1 MGHQNRQTGGSLYQ
15 QVYNRLQSMCGYG
28 RSKQNDKALHLTN
41 KYIYSFSSMQTYMK
55 HCRYFVQWCKNN
67 DYIRGNLGHRPRTLE
82 ECRPYV
88 EMYIKAREEQGLSAY
103 TVKMEKSAL
112 SKLYQEEFTFQTKA
126 TRRQDITRSRGEKK
140 QDKHFSEDKNR
151 DMVTA
156 CRCVGFRRSEL
167 EKAKPEDLW
176 NVNGIWFMNITGK
189 GGRIRAAQLYGTA
202 EEIENAVAYIRNL
215 SGHNHIHS
223 NADIHSYRAD
233 YASRVYKA
241 HARDLSQLK
250 GKKVD
255 YTALTGKTAKDGSR
269 IYKNAIY
276 HCRGDQKGQAMDRAA
291 MIIASQNLGHN
302 REDVVGEH
310 YLKLQ

>member
-1 MGHQNRQTGGSLYQ
+1 
-15 QVYNRLQSMCGYG
+15 
-28 RSKQNDKALHLTN
+28 
-41 KYIYSFSSMQTYMK
+41 
-55 HCRYFVQWCKNN
+55 
-67 DYIRGNLGHRPRTLE
+67 
-82 ECRPYV
+82 
-88 EMYIKAREEQGLSAY
+88 
-103 TVKMEKSAL
+103 
-112 SKLYQEEFTFQTKA
+112 
-126 TRRQDITRSRGEKK
+126 
-140 QDKHFSEDKNR
+140 
-151 DMVTA
+151 
-156 CRCVGFRRSEL
+156 
-167 EKAKPEDLW
+167 
-176 NVNGIWFMNITGK
+176 MNIRGK

>member
-1 MGHQNRQTGGSLYQ
+1 MSHKNKDGLFK
-15 QVYNRLQSMCGYG
+15 QVYDRLQSMNGQG
-28 RSKQNDKALHLTN
+28 RSKHKDKEN
-41 KYIYSFSSMQTYMK
+41 GVSNRYIYSFESMKTYMK
-55 HCRYFVQWCKNN
+55 HCKYFVQWCKTSGDIRN
-67 DYIRGNLGHRPRTLE
+67 DLGHAPRMLE
-82 ECRPYV
+82 ECEPYV
-88 EMYIKAREEQGLSAY
+88 EKYIREREAAGLSSY
-103 TVKMEKSAL
+103 TVKLEKSAL
-112 SKLYQEEFTFQTKA
+112 SKLFQKTYDFETIRNK
-126 TRRQDITRSRGEKK
+126 RSNITRSRRENTVG
-140 QDKHFSEDKNR
+140 DAHFSEENNADLIN
-151 DMVTA
+151 A

-167 EKAKPEDLW
+167 EAAKAEDLW
-176 NVNGIWFMNITGK
+176 EINGTYFMNIQGK
-189 GGRIRAAQLYGTA
+189 GGRIRAAQLYGTV
-202 EEIENAVAYIRNL
+202 EEIENAVSYIRNL

-241 HARDLSQLK
+241 NAKDLSQLK
-250 GKKVD
+250 RQKID

>member
-1 MGHQNRQTGGSLYQ
+1 MGHKNKRSLFQ
-15 QVYNRLQSMCGYG
+15 QAYDRLQSMAGYG
-28 RSKQNDKALHLTN
+28 RSKYEDKKAGISG
-41 KYIYSFSSMQTYMK
+41 KYIYSFNSMKTYQK
-55 HCRYFVQWCKNN
+55 HINYFLHWCK
-67 DYIRGNLGHRPRTLE
+67 DSKEVRQTLGHTPRSLDECQAFVEPYIRD
-82 ECRPYV
+82 
-88 EMYIKAREEQGLSAY
+88 REAAGLSAY
-103 TVKMEKSAL
+103 TVKLEKSAL
-112 SKLYQEEFTFQTKA
+112 SKLYQTSFDFQTIN
-126 TRRQDITRSRGEKK
+126 TRRADITRSRRENTVG
-140 QDKHFSEDKNR
+140 DAHFSEKNNK
-151 DMVTA
+151 DLINA

-167 EKAKPEDLW
+167 EAAKAEDLW
-176 NVNGIWFMNITGK
+176 EINGIYFMNIRGK

-233 YASRVYKA
+233 YASRVYRA

-250 GKKVD
+250 GRKID
-255 YTALTGKTAKDGSR
+255 YTALTGKTAKDGSH

-276 HCRGDQKGQAMDRAA
+276 HCRGDQKGQAMDRTA

>member
-1 MGHQNRQTGGSLYQ
+1 MSHKNKDGLFK
-15 QVYNRLQSMCGYG
+15 QVYDRLQGMNGQG
-28 RSKQNDKALHLTN
+28 RSKHRDKEN
-41 KYIYSFSSMQTYMK
+41 GVSSRYIYSFNSMKAYMK
-55 HCRYFVQWCKNN
+55 HCKYFVQWCRASADIRN
-67 DYIRGNLGHRPRTLE
+67 DIGHAPRTLD
-82 ECRPYV
+82 ECEPYV
-88 EMYIKAREEQGLSAY
+88 EKYIRERESAGLSSY
-103 TVKMEKSAL
+103 TVKLEKSAL
-112 SKLYQEEFTFQTKA
+112 SKLFQKTYDFETIQNK
-126 TRRQDITRSRGEKK
+126 RSNITRSRRENTVG
-140 QDKHFSEDKNR
+140 DAHFSEKNNK
-151 DMVTA
+151 DLINA

-167 EKAKPEDLW
+167 EAAKAEDLW
-176 NVNGIWFMNITGK
+176 EINDLYFMNIRGK